1 MSIDKSLLKIS
12 IGFAFRVYISK
23 CLSYHE
29 TLCGCY
35 FDCGVAKVISSL
47 IALYLIYN
55 DMQYRRRGTL
65 LKLRLLAHKLA
76 LGA

>member
-12 IGFAFRVYISK
+12 MRLAIRVYIYK
-23 CLSYHE
+23 CLSHHE

-47 IALYLIYN
+47 IALYLSYN
-55 DMQYRRRGTL
+55 GMQYRRDTL
-65 LKLRLLAHKLA
+65 LKLRLLAHKQA
-76 LGA
+76 L